1 MTPLT
6 LGRIDFGP
14 MTKFTVGFDDFI
26 ETMTRMQE
34 SSPTNA
40 NYPPYNIVKYS
51 SDDYSIEF
59 AVAGFDYSDIDVSMS
74 GSNLTVTGKKKE
86 VEAKIEYL
94 YRGISS
100 RSFTRTLTLGDYLVV
115 KDAIVKN
122 GMLNIRLERIVPE
135 THKTRK
141 IAITS
146 GD

>member
-1 MTPLT
+1 MNPPLT

-14 MTKFTVGFDDFI
+14 MHKFAVGFDDFF
-26 ETMTRMQE
+26 ETMSRLQE
-34 SSPTNA
+34 TSNQT

-51 SDDYSIEF
+51 SDDYAIEF
-59 AVAGFDYSDIDVSMS
+59 AVAGFDYNDIDISMS
-74 GSNLTVTGKKKE
+74 GSNLTVTGQKKD
-86 VEAKIEYL
+86 VDSQVEYL

-115 KDAIVKN
+115 KDAVVKN
-122 GMLNIRLERIVPE
+122 GMLYIKLERIVPE
-135 THKTRK
+135 TLKARK